1 MSDTNN
7 DTTTIDEK
15 KNQDSSSSSS
25 SFISN
30 IGGFLSS
37 LIVIIILIILY
48 FSSGGLILFM
58 CKLAQSNILPS
69 EPNCVPY
76 TDNKPDIEK
85 IQTNIFT
92 TFTDPEMSMKME
104 IPYDINSQNKLVEIF
119 KKYKEKSSSNFLAN
133 YFISIIE
140 SILQFNYSAINTIMN
155 LINSTFPEPAIVGIG
170 PLIGGFL
177 YIFGALINAI
187 YFIYLW
193 FTNMSWFFKTNT
205 NDTGDGKPQW
215 EDVTIMSPVNWFLG
229 AGLAILFVF
238 IIIIGFP
245 IVSILPILVF
255 HNSIISSLFVKAI
268 MNGKQISSFT
278 IIKETLK
285 YYKVIIVSI
294 ISLFVILLAFSNLGT
309 LPGIFSILTVGLIYY
324 GLIGLDIFKSIP
336 ESNLSPLVSN
346 KQAIKTCKP
355 SESKKFNEKGFFYNL
370 IFGQKGGNISKELK
384 KIGKNLSRK

>member
-1 MSDTNN
+1 
-7 DTTTIDEK
+7 
-15 KNQDSSSSSS
+15 
-25 SFISN
+25 
-30 IGGFLSS
+30 
-37 LIVIIILIILY
+37 
-48 FSSGGLILFM
+48 M

-69 EPNCVPY
+69 EHNCAPY

-155 LINSTFPEPAIVGIG
+155 LMNSTFPEPAIVGIG

-177 YIFGALINAI
+177 FAFGALINAI

-193 FTNMSWFFKTNT
+193 FTNMSWFFKTNK

-215 EDVTIMSPVNWFLG
+215 EDVTITTPVNWFLG

-255 HNSIISSLFVKAI
+255 HNSVISSLFVKAI

-346 KQAIKTCKP
+346 KQAIKTCKAP
-355 SESKKFNEKGFFYNL
+355 EFKKFNEKGFFYNL

-384 KIGKNLSRK
+384 KIGKNLSSK